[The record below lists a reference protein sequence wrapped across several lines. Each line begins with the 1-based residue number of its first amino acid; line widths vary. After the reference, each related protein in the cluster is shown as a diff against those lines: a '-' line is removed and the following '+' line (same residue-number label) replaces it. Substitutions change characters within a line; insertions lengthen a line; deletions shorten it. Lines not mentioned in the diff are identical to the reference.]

1 MVLSRILIEL
11 KVDTESIEP
20 DEVQKPVV
28 RKSVFERD
36 GPRKNRRYSADE
48 DAWLLKRG
56 NANRSASATHRRN
69 FGFKRSQK
77 SLSNRLCRLRA
88 KARQE

>member
-1 MVLSRILIEL
+1 MRISRIFIEFEVDEEIVESDA
-11 KVDTESIEP
+11 KVSKVTTK
-20 DEVQKPVV
+20 KPVV
-28 RKSVFERD
+28 RRSD
-36 GPRKNRRYSADE
+36 RKNRRYGADE

-77 SLSNRLCRLRA
+77 SLANRLSRLRV